1 MPYNRL
7 PRPRACPEGK
17 LPDGRNVPNRRH
29 LGTHN
34 TDGVSS
40 GRLLRNG
47 ARGVVTPLTTAA
59 ARPFIAI
66 STVAPGLPPLW
77 TTISAHSVRLI
88 SGSIMGVA
96 SISTA
101 TTSSWR
107 PRLPQG
113 CHPPA
118 MPTTT
123 MVAAGSEH
131 LSPAPWTSE
140 REHLAPAPRALQRA
154 YRADRAEDRRDG
166 SQFHRLAD
174 RVRHLQDHHRHQTAN
189 SQRTRQD

>member
-1 MPYNRL
+1 MPYKIL
-7 PRPRACPEGK
+7 LRPRACPEGK

-29 LGTHN
+29 IGTHN
-34 TDGVSS
+34 TDRVSS

-47 ARGVVTPLTTAA
+47 ARGVVTPLTTVA
-59 ARPFIAI
+59 ARPFIAT
-66 STVAPGLPPLW
+66 STAAPGLPPLW
-77 TTISAHSVRLI
+77 STISAHGVRVI

-96 SISTA
+96 STSTA

-131 LSPAPWTSE
+131 LSPALQTSE
-140 REHLAPAPRALQRA
+140 REHLAPAPRAFQGA
-154 YRADRAEDRRDG
+154 HHADRAEDRRDG

-174 RVRHLQDHHRHQTAN
+174 RVRHLQDHQRHQTTN
-189 SQRTRQD
+189 SQ